1 MIKHLKTL
9 GMYALILVAGLGVGV
24 AVAKAPALFKKDFV
38 QGDYSAYLAQH
49 RSQVVLYGTDTC
61 PFCAKARAYFK
72 DKGIAY
78 ADLDVGKPGPARDEF
93 KKLGGNGVP
102 LLLIRDRRIEG
113 FNAATIDS
121 ALQASAGRVP
131 AHN

>member
-78 ADLDVGKPGPARDEF
+78 ADLDVGKPGQARDEF

-113 FNAATIDS
+113 FNAATIDA
-121 ALQASAGRVP
+121 ALQAAPGQAR
-131 AHN
+131 ARH